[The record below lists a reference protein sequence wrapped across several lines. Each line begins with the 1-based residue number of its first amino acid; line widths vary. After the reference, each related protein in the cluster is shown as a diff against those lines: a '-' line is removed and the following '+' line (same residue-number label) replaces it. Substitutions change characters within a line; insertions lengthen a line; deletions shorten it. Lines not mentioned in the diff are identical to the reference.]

1 MVHRYKPNKPTPP
14 PPPRNFSIAL
24 SMSLTLSIFSRK
36 NYFMLISGSILI
48 SSEEGETEGLPFM
61 SSHVMNIRFVFSREQ
76 IDMETNFSSLLM
88 QKIYRKL

>member
-1 MVHRYKPNKPTPP
+1 
-14 PPPRNFSIAL
+14 
-24 SMSLTLSIFSRK
+24 
-36 NYFMLISGSILI
+36 MLISGSILI